1 MNKDFNFNYSI
12 TSNNSK
18 GTANQGKI
26 VSGTDKDDELFKLK
40 EQVIKLN
47 TDKKYLSN
55 EVLRLQK
62 EIESKDKI
70 FKDINSHSPE
80 RYATKMAG
88 DYSKSLERSK
98 ENLLIGNL
106 KKQYKELQ
114 AYCKHK
120 EEESDRLKKNMRASK
135 LSELIDENKVFQN
148 ELTKLRELT
157 YDLAS
162 KKVSIEKQFKEEV
175 DSSKGLKYKI
185 LVEEDKN
192 RKLQQ
197 ELASKESSI
206 CDLESKISELM
217 SNQGPNRALVDLAH
231 DCQKYKELNDQKDM
245 EIENLKGD
253 YLNLIAELE
262 RIEQKQLQNG
272 LDNPYDELGTCN
284 REITYGEKLRSLENN
299 DVVNQCT
306 ENIKLDL
313 IFSES
318 RAEELSIE
326 KIEEISFLLEKM
338 LKVRDIDIS
347 QIDTSLFNEELF
359 NSSNFAEQLSRDL
372 ANLLQL

>member
-1 MNKDFNFNYSI
+1 MNSKSPLKINKDFNFNHSI
-12 TSNNSK
+12 TSSNSK
-18 GTANQGKI
+18 GTANQSKI
-26 VSGTDKDDELFKLK
+26 LSGADKEDDIFKLR
-40 EQVIKLN
+40 EQVMKLM
-47 TDKKYLSN
+47 TDKKYLAN

-70 FKDINSHSPE
+70 FKDITSHSPE
-80 RYATKMAG
+80 KYTSKMSG
-88 DYSKSLERSK
+88 EYSKSVERSK

-162 KKVSIEKQFKEEV
+162 KKASFEKQLKEEMEL
-175 DSSKGLKYKI
+175 SKGLKYKI

-197 ELASKESSI
+197 ELVSKESSI
-206 CDLESKISELM
+206 CELESKISEM
-217 SNQGPNRALVDLAH
+217 ISNSGPNRALSDLAH
-231 DCQKYKELNDQKDM
+231 ECQKYKELNEQKDM

-253 YLNLIAELE
+253 YLKLISDLE
-262 RIEQKQLQNG
+262 KLEQKQQNT
-272 LDNPYDELGTCN
+272 LDKPYEHIETFN
-284 REITYGEKLRSLENN
+284 REITDNN
-299 DVVNQCT
+299 DIVNQR
-306 ENIKLDL
+306 LDSVKHEL
-313 IFSES
+313 IFSAS
-318 RAEELSIE
+318 RAEELSEE
-326 KIEEISFLLEKM
+326 KIEEISFLIEKM
-338 LKVRDIDIS
+338 LKVREIDIN
-347 QIDTSLFNEELF
+347 QIDSFLFSEDLF
-359 NSSNFAEQLSRDL
+359 NSPNFVDEVSKGLASLIQL
-372 ANLLQL
+372 